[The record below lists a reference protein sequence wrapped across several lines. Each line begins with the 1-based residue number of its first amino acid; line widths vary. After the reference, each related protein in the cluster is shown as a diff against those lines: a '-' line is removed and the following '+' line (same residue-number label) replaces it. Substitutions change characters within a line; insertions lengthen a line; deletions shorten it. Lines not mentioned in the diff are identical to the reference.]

1 MASTTS
7 FGDSNS
13 GLQAAIING
22 NVTAQFE
29 QSTSLNQACLRD
41 LRTTHPPDDKD
52 RIQTTN
58 GGLLRDSYSWI
69 LDNEEFKQWQD
80 SRESPLLWIR
90 GDPGKGKTML
100 LCGIIDELAR
110 LNGESSNISFFLC
123 QAADIR
129 INSATAVLRGLI
141 YLLVVNQPCLLA
153 HVRSRYDQ
161 AGKTLFEDVNAWS
174 ALLAIFK
181 NILNDPLLKDTYL
194 IIDALDECITGLRSL
209 LDFIVQ
215 YSPVHPQIKWIV
227 SSRNW
232 PEITERLYIAAQ
244 VAPISLEL
252 NEASVSEAVKKY
264 VYHKVDILANVKRYN
279 DNVRERVCR
288 HLLLNSQD
296 TFLWVALVYQN
307 LDRTPPRYALKKL
320 EAFPPGLDALYS
332 RMLNQ
337 VRKSED
343 AELCKQILAIMS
355 TVYRPITLYELAS
368 VIEMPEDSY
377 DAKECLSEIV
387 AFCGS
392 FLSLREDTVA
402 FVHQSAKEFLLR
414 EESLAEI
421 LPKGIDAEH
430 HSIFARSVDMIFKTL
445 RRDILNIKLPGFLA
459 KDIKRPIPYPLA
471 AAEYACVYWVDHLQA
486 SKSEATYRLSPA
498 DRNRV
503 DTFLRQK
510 YLHWLEALSIF
521 ARLSDGI
528 QAMRRLEILIEAA
541 SDDQTVKIWDTTTG
555 QIVST
560 IGHTASVTSIAWSQ
574 DGSRLASASYDK
586 TVRIWNPATSQSLST
601 LRGHSLPVS
610 LITWSPDGSR
620 LASASFDETVKIW
633 DPVTG
638 QSIFT
643 LEGHSDCVN
652 LVAWSQDGTQLASVS
667 ADKTVRIWDPATGQ
681 SISILKGHNDWIN
694 SIYWSQD
701 GTRLASGSADQT
713 VRIWD
718 PVTGKSIYTLK
729 GHTYSVTSIAWSLD
743 SSQLASASNDKTV
756 RIWDPATGQI
766 LSILEGHTES
776 VTSIAWSLDRNRL
789 ASASNDKTI
798 KIWNTATG
806 RGLSTLHTGFTAFLH
821 FDKAHFNRLH
831 TSLGIFE
838 LGPIGSATPPPQ
850 DLSSLTK
857 RYGYGLSHDF
867 SWVTYRGDKLLW
879 LPIEYRPFFLSSF
892 AISATGLAVACS
904 SGQVIFLALS
914 EPTPI
919 PAL

>member
-22 NVTAQFE
+22 NVTAQFGELIPYYFKILLVNDTALE
-29 QSTSLNQACLRD
+29 QSASLNQACLRD
-41 LRTTHPPDDKD
+41 LRTTHPPDDKG
-52 RIQTTN
+52 RIQNTN

-69 LDNEEFKQWQD
+69 LDNEEFKQWQN

-129 INSATAVLRGLI
+129 INNATAVLRGLI

-161 AGKTLFEDVNAWS
+161 AGKALFEDVNAWS

-181 NILNDPLLKDTYL
+181 DILKDPVLKDVYL

-215 YSPVHPQIKWIV
+215 DSPVHPQIKWIV

-232 PEITERLYIAAQ
+232 PEITERLYIAPQ

-264 VYHKVDILANVKRYN
+264 IYHKVGILAKVKRYN
-279 DNVRERVCR
+279 DNVRDKVCR

-377 DAKECLSEIV
+377 DANECLSEIV

-392 FLSLREDTVA
+392 FLTLREDTVA
-402 FVHQSAKEFLLR
+402 FVHQSAKEFILR

-430 HSIFARSVDMIFKTL
+430 HSIFARSVNMIFKTL
-445 RRDILNIKLPGFLA
+445 RRDILNIKLPGFPA

-486 SKSEATYRLSPA
+486 SISDATYRLSPA

-528 QAMRRLEILIEAA
+528 QAMRRLEILIEVGVYGFTKMVFF
-541 SDDQTVKIWDTTTG
+541 SDK
-555 QIVST
+555 
-560 IGHTASVTSIAWSQ
+560 
-574 DGSRLASASYDK
+574 K
-586 TVRIWNPATSQSLST
+586 
-601 LRGHSLPVS
+601 
-610 LITWSPDGSR
+610 
-620 LASASFDETVKIW
+620 
-633 DPVTG
+633 
-638 QSIFT
+638 SIFYRRR
-643 LEGHSDCVN
+643 
-652 LVAWSQDGTQLASVS
+652 ASQ
-667 ADKTVRIWDPATGQ
+667 KP
-681 SISILKGHNDWIN
+681 
-694 SIYWSQD
+694 
-701 GTRLASGSADQT
+701 
-713 VRIWD
+713 
-718 PVTGKSIYTLK
+718 
-729 GHTYSVTSIAWSLD
+729 
-743 SSQLASASNDKTV
+743 
-756 RIWDPATGQI
+756 
-766 LSILEGHTES
+766 
-776 VTSIAWSLDRNRL
+776 
-789 ASASNDKTI
+789 
-798 KIWNTATG
+798 
-806 RGLSTLHTGFTAFLH
+806 
-821 FDKAHFNRLH
+821 
-831 TSLGIFE
+831 
-838 LGPIGSATPPPQ
+838 
-850 DLSSLTK
+850 
-857 RYGYGLSHDF
+857 
-867 SWVTYRGDKLLW
+867 
-879 LPIEYRPFFLSSF
+879 
-892 AISATGLAVACS
+892 
-904 SGQVIFLALS
+904 
-914 EPTPI
+914 
-919 PAL
+919 